1 MASPKLIAKVFF
13 AVAATVSGLQQH
25 VGTEAKLA
33 AIELGNSVPL
43 SEKGYQLV
51 AAQKSD
57 EEMKAFVH
65 RVLAKEARYV
75 KDVAELSGL
84 VGFYSGTQG
93 VQDLQSLK
101 KELRAS
107 PWVAEG
113 EGRTAPLTDFG
124 YQKVAKLKSN
134 AHMMAFARR
143 ILNLNNKVCSDEGA
157 LIGLVPYYSGQ
168 VTVQSFDLLTRELL
182 SAPWIVAPGVESLA
196 SMPSVVPSEKTEDL
210 EPGVRLESLAS
221 MPSIAPE
228 KTKEDSEP
236 GVEPLVSMPSV
247 ALSEKTQ
254 KDPEPVEPEDEE
266 EVEESLLEDVTSI
279 SKHSHDETD
288 QFDDDEEQEDVTK
301 ELKAD
306 NDEADKHSKGDV
318 TKAKQIGQ
326 AKADAEHSKTAK
338 ENKSNATKESK
349 INATKDS
356 EPALN
361 TGVAKQADA
370 NATKTSKSEP
380 AVTTSVAKKADANAT
395 KKSKS
400 EPAVNTSVAKK
411 ADANAV
417 KKSKSKDADE
427 SGHSFFGWLTR

>member
-1 MASPKLIAKVFF
+1 MASPKLIAKVLF
-13 AVAATVSGLQQH
+13 AVAATASGLQQN
-25 VGTEAKLA
+25 VGTAEKLA
-33 AIELGNSVPL
+33 AIELGNSAPL
-43 SEKGYQLV
+43 SEKGYQQI
-51 AAQKSD
+51 AAQRSD
-57 EEMKAFVH
+57 DEMKAFVH

-75 KDVAELSGL
+75 KDVAELSGF

-93 VQDLQSLK
+93 VQDLESLK
-101 KELRAS
+101 RELRAS

-182 SAPWIVAPGVESLA
+182 SAPWIVAPGVESIA
-196 SMPSVVPSEKTEDL
+196 SMPSVVPSEKTQE
-210 EPGVRLESLAS
+210 
-221 MPSIAPE
+221 
-228 KTKEDSEP
+228 
-236 GVEPLVSMPSV
+236 
-247 ALSEKTQ
+247 
-254 KDPEPVEPEDEE
+254 DPEPVEPEDEE
-266 EVEESLLEDVTSI
+266 EVEEALLEDVTSI

-301 ELKAD
+301 EPKAD

-338 ENKSNATKESK
+338 ENKSNATKESN

-380 AVTTSVAKKADANAT
+380 AVTTGVAKKADANAT